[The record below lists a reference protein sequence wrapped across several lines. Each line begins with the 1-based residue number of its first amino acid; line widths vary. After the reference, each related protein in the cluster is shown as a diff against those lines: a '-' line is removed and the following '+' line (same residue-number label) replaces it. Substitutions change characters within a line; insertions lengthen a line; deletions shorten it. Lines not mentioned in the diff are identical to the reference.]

1 MFFFPFSTN
10 PAFNFIGLYII
21 CLKIIFKLKTA
32 LVWVRVIDHKSSP
45 LSHLTKVAVG
55 VVEVPGNQDDH
66 HGTDFN
72 GGDDDDGGG
81 DDDDVT

>member
-1 MFFFPFSTN
+1 MS
-10 PAFNFIGLYII
+10 
-21 CLKIIFKLKTA
+21 KIIFKLKTA